1 MGEERVWALVFSA
14 GAGPTPADEVGTP
27 SVAGRDTEAGAAVP
41 RPENEA
47 PIAIAN
53 LDQSEQQPTQV
64 AGRDGEVEPGRDSD
78 DSSGYSSDSD

>member
-1 MGEERVWALVFSA
+1 MRESDEEAQKHDD
-14 GAGPTPADEVGTP
+14 TADEVGTP

-41 RPENEA
+41 RSENEA